1 MSGEAVANGPPR
13 LALSHRAVGF
23 GPAVASGGDRT
34 LEVALRN
41 AGLSTLTVQGID
53 RTGDSEFGVL
63 SAAGAALAFPIALAP
78 GAEVLVRVR
87 FQPSEHRR
95 EARHTS
101 PSAATIPRR
110 REALRH
116 RRPGGQRRGLSTLA
130 IVGIV
135 AGAVVW
141 RGPGRG
147 GVRPGQ
153 AGHVAVPC

>member
-1 MSGEAVANGPPR
+1 MSAEAVADGPPR

-87 FQPSEHRR
+87 FQP
-95 EARHTS
+95 
-101 PSAATIPRR
+101 PSIGEKHATFTIRSDDPTGAAKLYAT
-110 REALRH
+110 
-116 RRPGGQRRGLSTLA
+116 GGRAGSAGGLSTLA

-135 AGAVVW
+135 AGAVVVA
-141 RGPGRG
+141 G
-147 GVRPGQ
+147 GLVA
-153 AGHVAVPC
+153 AGYALGKRDT